1 MHSDCIIPVIIPPG
15 PKSTACSGLW
25 RLWNPGGDTSPLASP
40 PPFLTPLSCPVL
52 SHFSPHFILSPL
64 HSLHILLF
72 SSQSSAPSSSL
83 PSTSHPGA
91 SPPLGTKPSSIRLRF
106 YFLQD
111 ETGPSAD
118 ASLNIP
124 SGRRDDTC
132 FLEER
137 RAGCLDYSPEKL
149 QNLGHFKLT

>member
-1 MHSDCIIPVIIPPG
+1 MRSDCIIPVIIPPG
-15 PKSTACSGLW
+15 PKSTACSA
-25 RLWNPGGDTSPLASP
+25 LAPVESRRRHESTCLP
-40 PPFLTPLSCPVL
+40 SSIPYTPSWPVL

-91 SPPLGTKPSSIRLRF
+91 SPPLGAKPSSIRLRF

-124 SGRRDDTC
+124 SGRTDDTC

-137 RAGCLDYSPEKL
+137 RAGRLDYSPEKL